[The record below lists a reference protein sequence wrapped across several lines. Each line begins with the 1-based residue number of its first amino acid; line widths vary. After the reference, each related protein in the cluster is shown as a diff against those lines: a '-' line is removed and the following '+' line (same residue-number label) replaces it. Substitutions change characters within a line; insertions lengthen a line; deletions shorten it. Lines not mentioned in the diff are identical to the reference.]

1 MFPQFGQ
8 TGGARSSLVEF
19 NAGKM
24 TAVAKEPGST
34 KLIVTPDI
42 QKGKI
47 ALVRGDDQLLHFQWK
62 NRTTGA
68 NVDDY
73 ILFPQDATFEKVD
86 TSRPQDRVYVLQYK
100 GSARRF
106 FYWLQNK
113 DSSKDAEQAKKVN
126 DLINATTPP
135 TASGTSARAPG
146 GNGANPG
153 GQLDHNA
160 IMQMLGALG
169 GGQEAAGGNGAPNSV
184 QMAELQQIL
193 QHMGMPQG
201 SNPNAASPV
210 SSPVPHDHDSGHED
224 DDDDG
229 QDDVNMEE
237 LSEEELLRLAIE
249 ESMRDVQDTE
259 DDGVAPPSSSVPTP
273 SSGGAGIQLADL
285 QRAMALA
292 QQQHSQRPVHISM
305 SQLLQQPVVF
315 ELLHNPEVQAELLPH
330 LPESI
335 QTLEELLDTVG
346 TWRRRRLIMHSAAHT
361 TTAAMHWGVGTCP
374 QHEQL
379 QRDSVQLW
387 VEPVGGTGAFRSWR
401 RYVPRNMG

>member
-8 TGGARSSLVEF
+8 TGGARTSLVEF

-24 TAVAKEPGST
+24 TAVPKEPGST
-34 KLIVTPDI
+34 KLLVTPDI

-47 ALVRGDDQLLHFQWK
+47 VLVRGDDQLLHFQWK

-73 ILFPQDATFEKVD
+73 ILFPHDATFEKVD
-86 TSRPQDRVYVLQYK
+86 TSRPNDRVYILQYK
-100 GSARRF
+100 ASSRRF

-113 DSSKDAEQAKKVN
+113 DSSKDAELTKKVN
-126 DLINATTPP
+126 DLINTAAPQATG
-135 TASGTSARAPG
+135 GTSARTPG
-146 GNGANPG
+146 GGAASGG

-169 GGQEAAGGNGAPNSV
+169 GGQETTGGNGAPNAV

-201 SNPNAASPV
+201 STTNTASPV

-224 DDDDG
+224 EDDEG
-229 QDDVNMEE
+229 HDDVNMEE

-249 ESMRDVQDTE
+249 ESMRDVQDPDE
-259 DDGVAPPSSSVPTP
+259 GVAPPSVPPTAA
-273 SSGGAGIQLADL
+273 SSGGIQLADF

-292 QQQHSQRPVHISM
+292 QQQHAHRPVHISM
-305 SQLLQQPVVF
+305 TQLLQQPAVF
-315 ELLHNPEVQAELLPH
+315 ELLHDPEVQAELLPH
-330 LPESI
+330 LPDSM
-335 QTLEELLDTVG
+335 QTVDELLDTPR
-346 TWRRRRLIMHSAAHT
+346 T
-361 TTAAMHWGVGTCP
+361 P
-374 QHEQL
+374 QL
-379 QRDSVQLW
+379 QQCI
-387 VEPVGGTGAFRSWR
+387 GALAHALNTSNFDGILSNFGLNPAAGQEHLLRGDGIRAFLAAIQDWAAKQNGS
-401 RYVPRNMG
+401 

>member
-292 QQQHSQRPVHISM
+292 QQQHVRDLTRFACRSC
-305 SQLLQQPVVF
+305 VVEDEHDASRVNDLCTSPCRSCSSSRWYLNCCITQKSKRSCCPTF
-315 ELLHNPEVQAELLPH
+315 P
-330 LPESI
+330 SRFKR
-335 QTLEELLDTVG
+335 
-346 TWRRRRLIMHSAAHT
+346 WRNFLTR
-361 TTAAMHWGVGTCP
+361 
-374 QHEQL
+374 
-379 QRDSVQLW
+379 
-387 VEPVGGTGAFRSWR
+387 
-401 RYVPRNMG
+401 